1 MDALGLIG
9 AMGALSG
16 AGLKPMGSHSQTV
29 NTIGGATIT
38 PPASASVALL
48 SWLIHV
54 DQGLVVAAT
63 IVMQGGN
70 ALIFSAGANAY
81 GKATWSGSKLELSND
96 SGAEY
101 HVNAAFFG

>member
-29 NTIGGATIT
+29 NTIGGATLT

-48 SWLIHV
+48 SWPIHV

-70 ALIFSAGANAY
+70 ALLFGAGANAY
-81 GKATWSGSKLELSND
+81 GKATWSGSRLELSND
-96 SGAEY
+96 RGAEY
-101 HVNAAFFG
+101 QVNAAFFG

>member
-1 MDALGLIG
+1 
-9 AMGALSG
+9 MGALSG
-16 AGLKPMGSHSQTV
+16 VGLKPMGSHSWTV

-48 SWLIHV
+48 SWLICV

-63 IVMQGGN
+63 IVVKGGN
-70 ALIFSAGANAY
+70 ALIFNAGANAY
-81 GKATWSGSKLELSND
+81 GKATWSSSKLELSND

-101 HVNAAFFG
+101 QVNAAFFG

>member
-16 AGLKPMGSHSQTV
+16 AGLKPMGSHSKTV
-29 NTIGGATIT
+29 NTIGGATLT
-38 PPASASVALL
+38 PPASASVALM

-63 IVMQGGN
+63 IVVKGGT
-70 ALIFSAGANAY
+70 ALIFNAGANAY
-81 GKATWSGSKLELSND
+81 EEATWSGSKLELSND
-96 SGAEY
+96 SGAGY
-101 HVNAAFFG
+101 QVNVAFFG

>member
-1 MDALGLIG
+1 MDALGL
-9 AMGALSG
+9 MGALGAISG
-16 AGLKPMGSHSQTV
+16 AGLKPMGSQSKTI

-63 IVMQGGN
+63 IVVKGGN
-70 ALIFSAGANAY
+70 ALIFNAGANAY
-81 GKATWSGSKLELSND
+81 GEATRSGSKLEISND
-96 SGAEY
+96 SGASY
-101 HVNAAFFG
+101 QVNAAFFG